1 MFRARVEITLKKGI
15 SDPEGKNILKALHLL
30 GFEEVK
36 EVKMAKVTEIF
47 MDESEKEVEA
57 RVKEMCNRLLANPVI
72 HDYTISIE
80 RM

>member
-1 MFRARVEITLKKGI
+1 MFRAKVKVTLKKGI

-36 EVKMAKVTEIF
+36 EVKMAKVTEVFING
-47 MDESEKEVEA
+47 SEKDVEV